1 MSLNSFGKPKIKGE
15 TFVSANLACR
25 PKLLIMAS
33 TSVFKEL
40 LMRRLLTGCFVT
52 LLLLLNTLILIGPL
66 LVFALLKLIAPGR
79 WRDHAS
85 AAVMW
90 IAETWAEIDKLIFR
104 LCIPTQWD
112 IRGGENLRRDTS
124 YLVVSNHQSWVDIP
138 ALIQTLNR
146 RTPFFKFFLKK
157 ELIWVPFLGLA
168 WWALDYPFMKRY
180 TKAFL
185 AKNPELAGKDLEI
198 TKAACE
204 LFKRQPVTVV
214 NYLEGT
220 RYTAAKS
227 CQQQSPFNQLLK
239 PKAGGVAFVL
249 AAMGEQ
255 LDAILD
261 VTVVY
266 PQQKI
271 PGFWD
276 LISGGVPRV
285 IVDIQT
291 RELDPALWQGDY
303 ANDPVFREKVQNWV
317 NQLWTLK
324 DQRITELRGQRS

>member
-1 MSLNSFGKPKIKGE
+1 
-15 TFVSANLACR
+15 
-25 PKLLIMAS
+25 
-33 TSVFKEL
+33 
-40 LMRRLLTGCFVT
+40 MRRLLTGSFVT
-52 LLLLLNTLILIGPL
+52 FLLLLNTLVLFGPL
-66 LVFALLKLIAPGR
+66 MLFALLKLLLPGR
-79 WRDHAS
+79 FRDYAS

-90 IAETWAEIDKLIFR
+90 IAETWAEIDKLIFA
-104 LCIPTQWD
+104 LCIPTRWD
-112 IRGGENLRRDTS
+112 IRGAEGLRRDTS
-124 YLVVSNHQSWVDIP
+124 YLVVCNHQSWVDIP

-146 RTPFFKFFLKK
+146 HTPFFKFFLKK

-180 TKAFL
+180 SKAFL
-185 AKNPELAGKDLEI
+185 DKHPELKGHDLEI
-198 TKAACE
+198 TQAACE

-220 RYTAAKS
+220 RFSPAKR
-227 CQQQSPFNQLLK
+227 QEQDSPFTHLLK

-266 PQQKI
+266 PQERI

-276 LISGGVPRV
+276 LISGNLPKV
-285 IVDIQT
+285 IIDFQT
-291 RELDPALWQGDY
+291 RELTADLWQGDY
-303 ANDPVFREKVQNWV
+303 ENDPLFRQQIQDWV
-317 NQLWTLK
+317 NQLWSEK
-324 DQRITELRGQRS
+324 DQRIAALRSESASTNRPG

>member
-1 MSLNSFGKPKIKGE
+1 
-15 TFVSANLACR
+15 
-25 PKLLIMAS
+25 
-33 TSVFKEL
+33 
-40 LMRRLLTGCFVT
+40 MRRLLTGCFVT
-52 LLLLLNTLILIGPL
+52 TLLLLNTLILIGPL
-66 LVFALLKLIAPGR
+66 MVFALLKLIAPGR
-79 WRDHAS
+79 FRDHAS
-85 AAVMW
+85 WAVMW
-90 IAETWAEIDKLIFR
+90 IAETWAEIDKLIFA
-104 LCIPTQWD
+104 LCIPTRWE
-112 IRGGENLRRDTS
+112 IRGADRLRRDTS

-138 ALIQTLNR
+138 ALVQALNR

-180 TKAFL
+180 SKAFL
-185 AKNPELAGKDLEI
+185 AKHPELKGQDLKI
-198 TKAACE
+198 TQQACQ

-220 RYTAAKS
+220 RLTHAKRE
-227 CQQQSPFNQLLK
+227 QQQSPFRHLLK

-255 LDAILD
+255 LDAMLD

-266 PQQKI
+266 PQAQT

-276 LISGGVPRV
+276 LLSGKVPRV
-285 IVDIQT
+285 IVDIRT

-303 ANDPVFREKVQNWV
+303 ENDPVFRQTVQNWV
-317 NQLWTLK
+317 NQLWIDK
-324 DQRITELRGQRS
+324 DARIAALRDASA